1 MYIWLIKKQKMKNIY
16 SILIIISGFAFGQIE
31 TPQPSPLAKI
41 EQVVGLTD
49 VAITYSRPAVRN
61 RSIMGDLVPFG
72 EMWRAGANADTTIEF
87 SDEVTI
93 GGQKLASGKYAV
105 FIRPGE
111 SMWEIFFYTKTDN
124 GGLPDEW
131 DPKAVALVV
140 ESTVDILD
148 KSIESFTISIDNLH
162 QNGATLNFSW
172 ENTQASLE
180 FSVPT
185 EAKAMASI
193 DKTMKGTPK
202 SRDYYNA
209 AVYYR
214 EVDKDLNK
222 AKKWIAKAI
231 EMDDGKYWMY
241 RQQALILK
249 ALNETDAA
257 IEASK
262 TSLKLAT
269 EAGNQD
275 YVRLNTK
282 AIAEWSK

>member
-1 MYIWLIKKQKMKNIY
+1 
-16 SILIIISGFAFGQIE
+16 
-31 TPQPSPLAKI
+31 
-41 EQVVGLTD
+41 
-49 VAITYSRPAVRN
+49 
-61 RSIMGDLVPFG
+61 MGDLVPFG

>member
-1 MYIWLIKKQKMKNIY
+1 MKNIY

-61 RSIMGDLVPFG
+61 RSIMGDLVPYG

-93 GGQKLASGKYAV
+93 GGQRLASGKYAV

-222 AKKWIAKAI
+222 AKKWIEKAI